1 MNLYFL
7 FLDLVIIA
15 FISNYINVKKID
27 RIISIFIII
36 ILSLFFGFREG
47 LILST
52 DLPHYRDMYNS
63 MTDNFEEFN
72 FGRIELIFGYYII
85 LLKKL
90 SLSDNL
96 FIISTSILFHIL
108 LILAISKFF
117 RRKALLLVLIASTPI
132 YFNYASNTIR
142 EGLAFALFFL
152 FAFSLN
158 KKGFLYIILSVF
170 GTLIHSSFIFSAII
184 LWISSK
190 INISLISFIAL
201 FVISL
206 FFFII
211 DVNSLIF
218 NFLSWIPQVGALE
231 RTITYALELDENFGT
246 RKILYLSS
254 IILVILNLYFKDRIL
269 KKLTNHYEIDI
280 NFYNSLI
287 SFIAISLLLYPALSQ
302 YGYLVRLFGYVFF
315 LTPIL
320 LYGLIYSLF
329 NKTISS
335 ILIFMYIIIS
345 YSYYIYISNI
355 LLV

>member
-7 FLDLVIIA
+7 FIDLAIVA
-15 FISNYINVKKID
+15 FISNYINIKKLD
-27 RIISIFIII
+27 GIISIFIII

-47 LILST
+47 LVLST

-72 FGRIELIFGYYII
+72 FGRIELLFGYYII
-85 LLKKL
+85 LLKKM

-108 LILAISKFF
+108 LILAIFKFF
-117 RRKALLLVLIASTPI
+117 RRKALLLILIVSTPV

-142 EGLAFALFFL
+142 EGIAFALFFL

-158 KKGFLYIILSVF
+158 KKIFKYIILSVF
-170 GTLIHSSFIFSAII
+170 GTLIHSSFIFSAIL
-184 LWISSK
+184 LWMSSK

-218 NFLSWIPQVGALE
+218 SFLLWIPQVGALE
-231 RTITYALELDENFGT
+231 RTITYALEIDDNVGT
-246 RKILYLSS
+246 RKFLYLSS
-254 IILVILNLYFKDRIL
+254 IILVILNFYYKDRIL
-269 KKLTNHYEIDI
+269 KKLSDNNEINI
-280 NFYNSLI
+280 HFYNSLI
-287 SFIAISLLLYPALSQ
+287 SFIAIALLFYPILSQ
-302 YGYLVRLFGYVFF
+302 YGYLIRLFGYVFF

-320 LYGLIYSLF
+320 LYGLVYSLF

-335 ILIFMYIIIS
+335 ILIFIYIVIT
-345 YSYYIYISNI
+345 YSYYVYISNI